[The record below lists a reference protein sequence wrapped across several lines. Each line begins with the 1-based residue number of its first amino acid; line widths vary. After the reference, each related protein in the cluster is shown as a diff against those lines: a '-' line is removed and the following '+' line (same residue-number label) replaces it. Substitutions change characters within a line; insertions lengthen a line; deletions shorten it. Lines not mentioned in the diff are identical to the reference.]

1 MTRKSSIDR
10 LPPEIRETIGE
21 LRRQGRTIDE
31 ILAKLD
37 ELHVDVSRSA
47 LGRYTKDIDRIAE
60 EVHRNRAIAEAL
72 VDRFGEAPDNKAAR
86 MNIELMHSLITRI
99 MFNEDSGMVRLEPQE
114 AYFLATGLQ
123 RLAQAQK
130 VDVDRMTKIREQL
143 QAQVDAKLKKVEGE
157 LEAEQAGTGAPA
169 DLQGALKRIREE
181 VYGVFA

>member
-10 LPPEIRETIGE
+10 LPPEIRETIGA

-31 ILAKLD
+31 ILAKLN
-37 ELHVDVSRSA
+37 ELDVDVSRAA
-47 LGRYTKDIDRIAE
+47 LGRYTKEIDRIAE

-99 MFNEDSGMVRLEPQE
+99 MFNEDGMVSLEPQE

-143 QAQVDAKLKKVEGE
+143 QAQVDARMKKVEGE
-157 LEAEQAGTGAPA
+157 LAAEQADTGAPA
-169 DLQGALKRIREE
+169 DLQAALKRIREE
-181 VYGVFA
+181 VYGVFQ